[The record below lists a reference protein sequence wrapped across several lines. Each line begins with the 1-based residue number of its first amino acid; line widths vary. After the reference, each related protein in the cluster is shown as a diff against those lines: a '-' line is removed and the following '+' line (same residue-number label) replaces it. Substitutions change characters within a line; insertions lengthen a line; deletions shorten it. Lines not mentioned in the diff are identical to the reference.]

1 MSQQTVLA
9 ELDEGKRILEI
20 LETSPAKG
28 AIELLYTRRP
38 NAYES
43 YHKESDDVRVHVI
56 KDEESIIATSAEVIR
71 DVYINGIVK
80 KASYLCGL
88 KKDPHYNG
96 VVNFGKL
103 FFKSLTRKDVD
114 CYFCSVVED
123 NKEARALFEKR
134 RKRVMNMD
142 YLQNYTTYMFKPYF
156 KFKADSS
163 KFVFKQVQKDD
174 EKLLLKFLNAEG
186 KNKNFF
192 PVFKSLDQF
201 TDLKANDFFVLKKDN
216 EIIACGALWNQK
228 NYRQYIVKKYNG
240 LMKFVKILN
249 PLIGKLGYI
258 KLPKENEPINF
269 PMLSFFIAKED
280 NEEYY
285 KIFLNYIVK
294 EIRKKYDMF
303 VVGSTANSVSSEIYK
318 RLKSIRFNTKIY
330 SIDFVYGKG
339 KVQKIDGNK
348 LWLECGLL

>member
-43 YHKESDDVRVHVI
+43 YHKESNDVRVHVI
-56 KDEESIIATSAEVIR
+56 KDEEAIIATSAEIIR
-71 DVYINGIVK
+71 DVYINGEVK
-80 KASYLCGL
+80 KTSYLCGL
-88 KKDPHYNG
+88 KKDPYYDG

-103 FFKSLTRKDVD
+103 FFKSLTREDID

-142 YLQNYTTYMFKPYF
+142 YLQTYTTYMFKPYF
-156 KFKADSS
+156 KFKVVENN
-163 KFVFKQVQKDD
+163 FVFKQV
-174 EKLLLKFLNAEG
+174 EKSEEEAVVKFLNEEG

-192 PVFKSLDQF
+192 PVINSLEQF
-201 TDLKANDFFVLKKDN
+201 TDLSANDFYILKKDD

-240 LMKFVKILN
+240 MMKLARFFN
-249 PLIGKLGYI
+249 PLISKLGYMR
-258 KLPKENEPINF
+258 LPKEDTPIDF
-269 PMLSFFIAKED
+269 PMLSFFISKDD
-280 NEEYY
+280 NAEYY

-294 EIRKKYDMF
+294 EIKKKYDMF
-303 VVGSTANSVSSEIYK
+303 VIGNTENSFSNEIYK
-318 RLKSIRFNTKIY
+318 GLKSIKFNTKIY
-330 SIDFVYGKG
+330 SIDFVFGKG
-339 KVQKIDGNK
+339 KVQDIDENK

>member
-1 MSQQTVLA
+1 MSQETVLA

-56 KDEESIIATSAEVIR
+56 KDEEAIIATSAEIIR
-71 DVYINGIVK
+71 DVYINGEVK
-80 KASYLCGL
+80 KLSYLCGL
-88 KKDPHYNG
+88 KKDPYYNG

-103 FFKSLTRKDVD
+103 FFKSLTREDID

-142 YLQNYTTYMFKPYF
+142 YLQTYTTYMFKPYF
-156 KFKADSS
+156 KFKVDENN
-163 KFVFKQVQKDD
+163 FEFKKVEKCD
-174 EKLLLKFLNAEG
+174 EKSVLKFLNEEG

-192 PVFKSLDQF
+192 PVISSLEQF
-201 TDLKANDFFVLKKDN
+201 TDLSASDFYILKKDD
-216 EIIACGALWNQK
+216 EIIACGALWNQT

-240 LMKFVKILN
+240 VLKLVRWLN
-249 PLIGKLGYI
+249 PLISKMGYI
-258 KLPKENEPINF
+258 KLPKEDETLNF
-269 PMLSFFIAKED
+269 PMLSFLISKDD
-280 NEEYY
+280 NDEYY
-285 KIFLNYIVK
+285 KLFLNHILA
-294 EIRKKYDMF
+294 EIRKDYDMF
-303 VVGSTANSVSSEIYK
+303 VIGSTENSCLNKILK
-318 RLKSIRFNTKIY
+318 DLKSIKFNTKIY
-330 SIDFVYGKG
+330 AIDFVYGKG
-339 KVQKIDGNK
+339 KVQEVDGNK